1 MSQEQPTPKELEDV
15 YRIAI
20 AARDF
25 EISQLVQRNNFFMV
39 IQGVLL
45 ASLIQADGNG
55 KIIPIV
61 AFLVCLAGFLVS
73 VLQIFMAAGAKFWQE
88 RWEYA
93 VEIVEGKL
101 FPNAEP
107 LTNAELFRLFSS
119 TRKAT
124 NAIVKRRMKGKHLVG
139 WLVTCRFSPSRLPIY
154 TAIVFAVIWLL
165 LWLFTFTFSSE
176 FAITGFPQGELIYHL
191 IRRFQN

>member
-1 MSQEQPTPKELEDV
+1 MSQEQPTHKELEDL

-20 AARDF
+20 AARDL

-45 ASLIQADGNG
+45 AGLIQAAGNG

-73 VLQIFMAAGAKFWQE
+73 VLQTLMAAGAKFWQE
-88 RWEYA
+88 RWEHA
-93 VEIVEGKL
+93 VETAEGKL

-107 LTNAELFRLFSS
+107 AINAELFRLFSS
-119 TRKAT
+119 PREVT
-124 NAIVKRRMKGKHLVG
+124 NAIVKQRMKGKHLG
-139 WLVTCRFSPSRLPIY
+139 WLVTCRFSPSRLPIH

-165 LWLFTFTFSSE
+165 LWLFTFSIG
-176 FAITGFPQGELIYHL
+176 FAITGFPQS
-191 IRRFQN
+191 